1 MIRQS
6 VTYYLAEESRLNEVS
21 LNEIQQWSEEA
32 PYSQHLK
39 ILLAK
44 KMNALKSN
52 KLTDTIAKVASMISN
67 RVCLYR
73 HLFSRKAIACATTVD
88 SDIKAEEE
96 VVHSNEIVS
105 NSQDESLVKVSEVI
119 DIDPIAIEEDT
130 TQTSLEIDQT
140 QDDDSLKVATIDRN
154 IQHAVASIDHISLQS
169 VSIPEE
175 SKHIPLVD
183 RAATEENEILDLA
196 TDDIDHT
203 DSMLDKTPAVSSN
216 VSAMDSMLQAR
227 PEYFDTLRSNY
238 IYDDSKLSNYTIWLS
253 GKKNKS
259 QKTDKQKVK
268 SNNLEQN
275 NTESNIVKAV
285 KKLDKINSEK
295 KKSKGNK
302 KKKKSDKLKLEKPK
316 NKKKKKQSK
325 KKKLQETL
333 QQSLILNSDIISEPW
348 ADLLAKQGHIK
359 EASKMYKHL
368 SLRYPEK
375 SSYFAAKL
383 KNLKKK

>member
-73 HLFSRKAIACATTVD
+73 HLFSRKATACATTVN
-88 SDIKAEEE
+88 SDIKVEEE
-96 VVHSNEIVS
+96 VVLSNEIVS

-119 DIDPIAIEEDT
+119 DINPIAIEEDT
-130 TQTSLEIDQT
+130 IQTSLENDQT

-196 TDDIDHT
+196 TDDIGHT
-203 DSMLDKTPAVSSN
+203 DSIVDESPATSSN
-216 VSAMDSMLQAR
+216 VSEMDSMLQAR

-259 QKTDKQKVK
+259 QNTDKQKVK
-268 SNNLEQN
+268 PNNLEQN

-316 NKKKKKQSK
+316 DKKKKKQSK